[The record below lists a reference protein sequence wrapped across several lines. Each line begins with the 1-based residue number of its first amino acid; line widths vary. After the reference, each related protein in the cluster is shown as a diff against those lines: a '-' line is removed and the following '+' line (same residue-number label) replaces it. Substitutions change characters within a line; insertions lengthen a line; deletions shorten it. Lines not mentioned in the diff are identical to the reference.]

1 MTYSITQNLESA
13 LADLNTCLSLDSTW
27 ALAYW
32 QRAYCL
38 EMACN
43 FDASRGVDVQIKRAG
58 AMDDINMAIKLDPE
72 NSYLYY
78 DRAYMLAEMK
88 DYAKAIDDY
97 TRALTFDSNL
107 AEAFYNRG
115 LVRIKANDVK
125 AAISDLSKAGE
136 LGLYEAYSILKR
148 YSTEN
153 NTTKKAKTS
162 KRNR

>member
-1 MTYSITQNLESA
+1 
-13 LADLNTCLSLDSTW
+13 
-27 ALAYW
+27 
-32 QRAYCL
+32 
-38 EMACN
+38 
-43 FDASRGVDVQIKRAG
+43 
-58 AMDDINMAIKLDPE
+58 MDDINMAIKLDPE

-78 DRAYMLAEMK
+78 DRAYMLAERK

-115 LVRIKANDVK
+115 LVRIKVNDVK

-153 NTTKKAKTS
+153 DTTKKTKNS
-162 KRNR
+162 KRKR